1 MVRSAARFVF
11 PALLGA
17 AMLSS
22 VACNNVEV
30 CTSAACSAPLSFT
43 PSRIAIQ
50 DTQNVS
56 GATAIATLGSAGS
69 GPTAFNIACTDG
81 ITPAPATGA
90 INAGSPQTIAL
101 QLPTQTAVSVFTAT
115 CTATSATDVTAT
127 AKLSVVVATSAP
139 LTSSPGN
146 PDGGVGIHGGSV
158 DHLYFAVVGDSRPGN
173 IDDTGA
179 YPAAVISKIYQDVEA
194 LDPKPQF
201 VVGTGDYMYS
211 STESFTAGP
220 QASLYMHAREAWSG
234 TFFPSMGNHECDG
247 YTAGNCGLNQTQ
259 NFRAFMTI
267 ILGPNQQALP
277 YYAVPINGTD
287 GSWTSKMLVVACNS
301 WDSTQSDWLKAQLAK
316 PTTYTLLV
324 RHEPA
329 EANTGPCVN
338 QAEAIMK
345 TANYDL
351 SLVGHTHYFKGS
363 ANSKEIV
370 IGNGGAPLSGG
381 SFGYVTIERVSG
393 GWKVINYDYASQLPI
408 NTFTIQ

>member
-1 MVRSAARFVF
+1 MIRCAAQIALAA
-11 PALLGA
+11 ALLA
-17 AMLSS
+17 SA
-22 VACNNVEV
+22 ACNNVEV

-43 PSRIAIQ
+43 PSRIAIE

-56 GATAIATLGSAGS
+56 GAPATATLGRVGS
-69 GPTAFNIACTDG
+69 GAIAFNIRCTDG
-81 ITPAPATGA
+81 IIPAPASGT
-90 INAGSPQTIAL
+90 IDAGSTQAIAL

-115 CTATSATDVTAT
+115 CTATSATDATAT

-139 LTSSPGN
+139 LTGSPGN
-146 PDGGVGIHGGSV
+146 PNGGVGIHGGSV

-173 IDDTGA
+173 LDDTGS
-179 YPAAVISKIYQDVEA
+179 YPAAVISKIYQDLEA
-194 LDPKPQF
+194 LAPKPQF
-201 VVGTGDYMYS
+201 VVGTGDYMFSGTDSY
-211 STESFTAGP
+211 TAGP
-220 QASLYMHAREAWSG
+220 QASLYMQAREAWSG

-247 YTAGNCGLNQTQ
+247 YTANNCGLNQTQ
-259 NFRAFMTI
+259 NFQVFMKT

-277 YYAVPINGTD
+277 YYAVPINSTD
-287 GSWTSKMLVVACNS
+287 GSWTAKLLVVACNN

-316 PTTYTLLV
+316 PTTYTLLA

-338 QAEAIMK
+338 QAEVIMK

-363 ANSKEIV
+363 SNSKEIV

-381 SFGYVTIERVSG
+381 TFGYVTIERISSG
-393 GWKVINYDYASQLPI
+393 WRVINYDYASQLPI
-408 NTFTIQ
+408 NTFTIP